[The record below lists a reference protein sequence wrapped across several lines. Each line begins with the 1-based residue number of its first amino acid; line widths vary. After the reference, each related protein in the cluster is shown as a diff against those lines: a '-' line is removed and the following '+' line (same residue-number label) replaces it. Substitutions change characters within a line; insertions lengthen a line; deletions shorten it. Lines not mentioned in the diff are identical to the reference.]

1 MAIAARV
8 KPTDYFTTEE
18 WNRLSA
24 RSSWKGL
31 ALVAH
36 AWAVVGLAMVAGVL
50 WPITTPFGIMIV
62 GARQLGLA
70 ILQHDAAH
78 GALHPN
84 LKINDWVA
92 ECQILHIIRIGTFI
106 VSKNDATRLILW
118 MTEKVWM
125 LADKRSVKH
134 DLVFLEIRPS
144 HPCHLCPPLVLVDLD
159 HLLDLESLYRLVV
172 LFHLVV
178 L

>member
-8 KPTDYFTTEE
+8 KPTDYFTPQE

-36 AWAVVGLAMVAGVL
+36 GWAVVGLTMVVGAL
-50 WPITTPFGIMIV
+50 WPITIPFGIMIV

-84 LKINDWVA
+84 LKINDWVF
-92 ECQILHIIRIGTFI
+92 RTDF
-106 VSKNDATRLILW
+106 
-118 MTEKVWM
+118 
-125 LADKRSVKH
+125 
-134 DLVFLEIRPS
+134 
-144 HPCHLCPPLVLVDLD
+144 
-159 HLLDLESLYRLVV
+159 SLYWQVRHQSAV
-172 LFHLVV
+172 
-178 L
+178 